1 MTDPE
6 TAQNRPDGGSEPGAA
21 EESPAPPLNSQKNQL
36 AASAPKKKKPRRA
49 SAPAG
54 PPVISVTH
62 PALAAAPAIEI
73 VMEGSSTPTDDS
85 ALKDAEHP
93 SAAPTEPAP
102 EAGSDTDATDATDA
116 GHPETEPAASF
127 DSAAAAGPITHKPIT
142 HKTAEPVTDDV
153 LAVVSSPTPRAAL
166 ADSSA
171 PANDFAPKDAEHPS
185 AVPAE
190 PELEPELPET
200 EFLADPPPETRARSA
215 ETGSTETRA
224 AETDPAATPTRQA
237 LRSEE
242 QARSRAKAAEH
253 PGRRLGRSIANWSR
267 RAALLLLIGLLVL
280 SIGSTITSRPR
291 EQPGP
296 GPGERARISAVAQT
310 NALLDQTQQLSGGA
324 LPAVDP
330 ALKYAV
336 STLTAASA
344 SLARPDPA
352 GQAFASPT
360 PTTTQAATDG
370 SGPPTTDLPRFIAGL
385 GKAAG
390 DNLLAARSVDPGMAR
405 LLAAIGTGQALSSQ
419 YLAQLS
425 GLPTAV
431 IAFPATGQ
439 PDSSDAAAA
448 CSGPAEPAAPENS
461 SAPTLPQ
468 GLAAVALAE
477 QKSVYAYQLVAA
489 RIPSEE
495 SFKIAVK
502 LLATH
507 RTSLDSAEQK
517 LRSLCAQAPIREP
530 AFVLAPGF
538 LNQPASGLASVEDQ
552 AALAYGDLIGLS
564 EGPVR
569 DWGISQLL
577 KAGQDQLLW
586 SPPMRALPGMP
597 G

>member
-36 AASAPKKKKPRRA
+36 AASTPKKKKPRRA

-62 PALAAAPAIEI
+62 PARAAAPAIEI

-85 ALKDAEHP
+85 ALKDAEYP

-102 EAGSDTDATDATDA
+102 EAGSD
-116 GHPETEPAASF
+116 
-127 DSAAAAGPITHKPIT
+127 
-142 HKTAEPVTDDV
+142 DV
-153 LAVVSSPTPRAAL
+153 LAAVNSPNPRAAP

-171 PANDFAPKDAEHPS
+171 PADDFAPKDAEHPS

-200 EFLADPPPETRARSA
+200 EFLADPPPETTAP
-215 ETGSTETRA
+215 STETRA

-352 GQAFASPT
+352 GPAFASPT

-370 SGPPTTDLPRFIAGL
+370 SGPPTTDLPGLIAGL

-405 LLAAIGTGQALSSQ
+405 LLAAIGTGQALASQ